1 MHKELTH
8 FTVAGFLDAGSDII
22 KTKAKL
28 IKTPILYSHGDSD
41 PVNLY
46 QSTVNAYNLTSSTD
60 KEMKTWPGLFHEC
73 KCLKYISFFP
83 Y

>member
-1 MHKELTH
+1 M
-8 FTVAGFLDAGSDII
+8 AGFLDAGSDII

-28 IKTPILYSHGDSD
+28 IKTPILYSHADTD
-41 PVNLY
+41 PINLY
-46 QSTVNAYNLTSSTD
+46 QSTVSAYNLTSSTD

-73 KCLKYISFFP
+73 KCLKYISFFFP